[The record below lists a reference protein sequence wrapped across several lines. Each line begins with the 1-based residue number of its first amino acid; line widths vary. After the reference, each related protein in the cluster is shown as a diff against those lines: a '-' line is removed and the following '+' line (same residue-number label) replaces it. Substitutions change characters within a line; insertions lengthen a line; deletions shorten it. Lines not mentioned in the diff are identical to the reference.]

1 MAKKKT
7 VFFVLMFFMFTSCE
21 TMDSVKRGLTGEKAK
36 GGDEFL
42 VMKKD
47 PLILPPD
54 FDKLPTPDEKI
65 AAVEELSSFEKKFKI
80 DTSTEDISQS
90 GSSTEQSILKR
101 IQKK

>member
-1 MAKKKT
+1 
-7 VFFVLMFFMFTSCE
+7 MFTSCE
-21 TMDSVKRGLTGEKAK
+21 TMDSVKRCLTGQKAK

-65 AAVEELSSFEKKFKI
+65 AAAEELSSFEKKFKI
-80 DTSTEDISQS
+80 DTSPEDISQS
-90 GSSTEQSILKR
+90 GSSTELSILKR